1 MHQKLSLGIIIGFSL
16 VVITSWIFLIVP
28 DLKSNPEYFEINME
42 VRLFA
47 SFATNVGEPLP
58 ESTKPFLTTSKQYVL
73 EQDGKILQ
81 IKIHVTTED
90 LSTGDIIF
98 NSEQLHYVDRTTK
111 KFIDYDAYFIFPSN
125 TQKQSY
131 DAYMLIANKTLKF
144 DFERTEIVNGL
155 ESFVFLT
162 NTVSDISGKTPLFPS
177 ETLLHHMQLEIWVE
191 PKTGRIIGQETD
203 WILNAVRDGQ
213 EILVGKGHG
222 KTTDFSIAIQS
233 ENYKKQIKLFYL
245 YDTIIPILLVIASVG
260 MIMAVFVNQN
270 LRTRTEELEHS
281 KKEKWEIVG
290 KLSANLAH
298 DIRNPLTSIKNSSK
312 IIMKDVH
319 EPSLQNEFDRIN
331 RNIKRI
337 VHQIEEV
344 LGFVKDSPLNIQKT
358 TFQQILNSAFISID
372 IPQNIEMKIS
382 KNDFEIECDKEKI
395 EIVFINIILNAIQAI
410 DQSSGKIVIRLFD
423 ENDKI
428 KIEIENNGP
437 SIPDDILPKVFE
449 SLFTTKFEGT
459 GLGLSICENIVKRHD
474 GVISVTSPP
483 TIFRIELPKSQ

>member
-1 MHQKLSLGIIIGFSL
+1 
-16 VVITSWIFLIVP
+16 
-28 DLKSNPEYFEINME
+28 
-42 VRLFA
+42 
-47 SFATNVGEPLP
+47 
-58 ESTKPFLTTSKQYVL
+58 
-73 EQDGKILQ
+73 
-81 IKIHVTTED
+81 
-90 LSTGDIIF
+90 
-98 NSEQLHYVDRTTK
+98 
-111 KFIDYDAYFIFPSN
+111 
-125 TQKQSY
+125 
-131 DAYMLIANKTLKF
+131 
-144 DFERTEIVNGL
+144 
-155 ESFVFLT
+155 
-162 NTVSDISGKTPLFPS
+162 
-177 ETLLHHMQLEIWVE
+177 MQLEIWVE
-191 PKTGRIIGQETD
+191 PKTGRILGQETD

-222 KTTDFSIAIQS
+222 KTTDFSFAIQS

-281 KKEKWEIVG
+281 KKEKWEILG

-337 VHQIEEV
+337 VHQVEEV

-437 SIPDDILPKVFE
+437 SIPDDILPKIFE